1 MAAQRAC
8 HIEIQEV
15 QSVLWNTSNGFL
27 TPVSKLLCLSSGLG
41 ALGTTHSMLILQNA
55 SSLQYTHYVD
65 WANILKYNWISLLI
79 NNCVEEA
86 MLKNGC
92 RKEFRL
98 HRGIVANLGNFAE
111 KVGKIGCQNTWE
123 KSKNLNSPFVRWKG
137 KWLTDARP
145 WHAALVQFLSL
156 SCLCPTLTPEAN

>member
-27 TPVSKLLCLSSGLG
+27 TPVSKSLCLSLGLG

-65 WANILKYNWISLLI
+65 WANILKYNCISVHI

-86 MLKNGC
+86 MLKKG
-92 RKEFRL
+92 RGKELRL
-98 HRGIVANLGNFAE
+98 HRGIVPNLGNFAE
-111 KVGKIGCQNTWE
+111 KVGNIGCQNTRR
-123 KSKNLNSPFVRWKG
+123 KSKNLNSPFIRWKG
-137 KWLTDARP
+137 EWLMDACP
-145 WHAALVQFLSL
+145 WHAALVQFLTL
-156 SCLCPTLTPEAN
+156 SCLYPTLTPEAN